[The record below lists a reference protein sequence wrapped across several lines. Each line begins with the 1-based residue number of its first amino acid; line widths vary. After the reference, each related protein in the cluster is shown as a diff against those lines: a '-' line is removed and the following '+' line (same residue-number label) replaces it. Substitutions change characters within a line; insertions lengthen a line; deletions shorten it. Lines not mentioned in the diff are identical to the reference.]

1 MKRAVLCVPNPQDY
15 INQLDNYS
23 IMIVD
28 VNASPSR
35 REYLLNRADWSLLVT
50 PEGEQHRDGGDYK
63 DERVLMYTSGTTGDS
78 KFYGYSQAQLDMLT
92 NTMCASYDITDND
105 RYVSVMSMAHA
116 HGQMFYWAARQA
128 GCEIN
133 FLPLSEIRQL
143 PKFSPTLIT
152 AIPGVLKIVGQ
163 LEFDSLR
170 FIRSASA
177 ALPDALF
184 LHLIEKFQIPVIEA
198 FGMTEAISHCF
209 TNPLHG
215 EQRMGTI
222 GLPDGIEAKIV
233 NQCLMIKGPTVCTPD
248 WLDTGDLAEQ
258 DEKGYYRILGRH
270 VDQIN
275 INGYK
280 INPMSIE
287 RQLLERFPTMQECAV
302 FGRDFVKCLYVGDCT
317 PDEVQAFLIS
327 VNPHCR
333 ARVLEQIDT
342 LPLNPPGKVSRTWLD
357 ARY

>member
-15 INQLDNYS
+15 IDQLDDYS
-23 IMIVD
+23 IMIVN
-28 VNASPSR
+28 VNASSAR
-35 REYLLNRADWSLLVT
+35 KEYLLDRADWSLLVT
-50 PEGEQHRDGGDYK
+50 PDGEFYRDGRDYK
-63 DERVLMYTSGTTGDS
+63 NERVLMYTSGTTGDS
-78 KFYGYSQAQLDMLT
+78 KFYGYSQAQLDLLT
-92 NTMCASYDITDND
+92 NTMCSSYDITNND
-105 RYVSVMSMAHA
+105 RYVSVMSMSHA
-116 HGQMFYWAARQA
+116 HGQMFYWATKRA

-143 PKFSPTLIT
+143 PKFAPTLIT
-152 AIPGVLKIVGQ
+152 AVPGMLKIVGQ

-184 LHLIEKFQIPVIEA
+184 LQLKQKFQVPIIEA

-270 VDQIN
+270 VDQLN

-280 INPMSIE
+280 INPISIE
-287 RQLLERFPTMQECAV
+287 RQLLERFPNMQECAI
-302 FGRDFVKCLYVGDCT
+302 FGKDFVKCLYVGDCT
-317 PDEVQAFLIS
+317 TNEVQDFLFS
-327 VNPHCR
+327 MNLHCR
-333 ARVLEQIDT
+333 ARVLKQIDA
-342 LPLNPPGKVSRTWLD
+342 LPINPSGKVSRTWLD